1 MSRPQEPGGT
11 TQEWCAPGI
20 DPRPKTML
28 AQIASNLSES
38 WSQGTCPRTLALP
51 DTAGSPVYAAAEAGL
66 RTTDTTKSALLCGIG
81 GDESILGFI
90 GFESIGRQRAWTD
103 KEAEFVQL
111 LADILASG
119 LTRWHTERKLA
130 TSEHQL
136 KETQRVARL
145 GHYSFDVAS
154 SRWSSSP
161 ALDAIF
167 EIDDSY
173 DRTFDGWLRIVHPDF
188 RETLTRYVREH
199 VLGQCREFD
208 KEYKIVAVASG
219 EEKWVHGLGQLA
231 VDDSQRCTA
240 MFGTIQ
246 DITHR
251 KQADKELR
259 LAASVFSHAREGIII
274 ADADGIIIDVNKAL
288 SETTGYSH
296 DEAVGKHLETIQSYR
311 QEDRGGDRGWWCYV
325 STCGCW
331 TGEIWNRRKNGQR
344 YPGMLTVS
352 AVCDSA
358 GQPQHYI
365 ALLTDIA
372 GLKRQE
378 LNLEHRAYH
387 DPLTDLPNRTLL
399 ADRLR
404 HSMAQADRNRGLVA
418 IVYLDLDGFKA
429 VNDSYGHD
437 VGDKVLTVL
446 AIRFQGAVREA
457 DTLSRIGGDEF
468 VAVLSDLAHASD
480 SEPIVSRLLAAA
492 ADPIHVGN
500 SEVVVSVSAG
510 VTFYPQAKNANAE
523 ELIRQA
529 DTALYQ
535 AKIAGKNCRRAF
547 DGQQLH
553 SGRGHEG
560 SPAWVRLALQQRE
573 FLLHYQ
579 PQVNMRTGAL
589 LGFEA
594 LVRWRRAG
602 GEIVPPG
609 AFLPKI
615 QDDGAAI
622 ELDRWVLSTA
632 AVQLESWHAQGIEMP
647 LNVNLGAKTLQDV
660 HFSSYLRGIIADHP
674 FLRGGSLRL
683 EVVETSALADVAF
696 AARTMQGCRDMGVSF
711 LLDDFGT
718 GYSSLAYLK
727 GLPVDEIKIDRSFVR
742 DIPCDTDSLAI
753 LEAILALGQKFGL
766 SVVAEGVETEEHGR
780 ILLQLGC
787 ELGQGF
793 AIAAPMPAEAVPGW
807 LQSWA
812 PPRAWST
819 QVKIA
824 DETLPLLHARVEI
837 RALSRMVEALSIN
850 HPLPRPRL
858 DQYECEFGKWLNS
871 HAQVTGGANATLK
884 AAKHLHRDL
893 HDLAAELD
901 SLRQAGQGP
910 EFLNRGRDFNATR
923 DRLLSVVDA
932 LAEELG
938 GASPTRG
945 GRKTP

>member
-1 MSRPQEPGGT
+1 
-11 TQEWCAPGI
+11 
-20 DPRPKTML
+20 
-28 AQIASNLSES
+28 
-38 WSQGTCPRTLALP
+38 
-51 DTAGSPVYAAAEAGL
+51 
-66 RTTDTTKSALLCGIG
+66 
-81 GDESILGFI
+81 
-90 GFESIGRQRAWTD
+90 
-103 KEAEFVQL
+103 
-111 LADILASG
+111 
-119 LTRWHTERKLA
+119 
-130 TSEHQL
+130 
-136 KETQRVARL
+136 
-145 GHYSFDVAS
+145 
-154 SRWSSSP
+154 
-161 ALDAIF
+161 
-167 EIDDSY
+167 
-173 DRTFDGWLRIVHPDF
+173 
-188 RETLTRYVREH
+188 
-199 VLGQCREFD
+199 
-208 KEYKIVAVASG
+208 
-219 EEKWVHGLGQLA
+219 
-231 VDDSQRCTA
+231 

-311 QEDRGGDRGWWCYV
+311 QEDRGGDRGWWCDV

-378 LNLEHRAYH
+378 LNREHRAYH

-446 AIRFQGAVREA
+446 AIRFRGAVREA

-480 SEPIVSRLLAAA
+480 SEPIVSRLLVAAA
-492 ADPIHVGN
+492 SPIHVGKL
-500 SEVVVSVSAG
+500 EVAVSVSAG
-510 VTFYPQAKNANAE
+510 VTFYPQEKNVNAE

-529 DTALYQ
+529 DIALYQ
-535 AKIAGKNCRRAF
+535 AKIAGKNCGRPF

-553 SGRGHEG
+553 PGRGREG
-560 SPAWVRLALQQRE
+560 SPVWVRLALQQGA

-579 PQVNMRTGAL
+579 PQVNMRTGAV

-594 LVRWRRAG
+594 LLRWRRADG
-602 GEIVPPG
+602 GIVPLG
-609 AFLPKI
+609 AFLPRI
-615 QDDGAAI
+615 EDDGAAI
-622 ELDRWVLSTA
+622 ELDRWVLSA
-632 AVQLESWHAQGIEMP
+632 AAAQLNAWHAQGTEMP
-647 LNVNLGAKTLQDV
+647 LNVNIGAKMLQDV
-660 HFSSYLRGIIADHP
+660 DFSSYLRGLIAEYP
-674 FLRGGSLRL
+674 LLRAGFLRL
-683 EVVETSALADVAF
+683 EVVETSALADVAL
-696 AARTMQGCRDMGVSF
+696 AAQTMERCRDLGVGF

-727 GLPVDEIKIDRSFVR
+727 SLPIKEIKIDRSFVR
-742 DIPCDTDSLAI
+742 DIPCDPDSFAI
-753 LEAILALGQKFGL
+753 LEGILALGQKFAL
-766 SVVAEGVETEEHGR
+766 SVLAEGVETEQHGR
-780 ILLQLGC
+780 ILIQLGC

-793 AIAAPMPAEAVPGW
+793 AIAVPMPAEAVSGW
-807 LQSWA
+807 LQSWT
-812 PPRAWST
+812 PPRVWSS
-819 QVKIA
+819 QGKVA
-824 DETLPLLHARVEI
+824 DEVLPLLHAKAEV
-837 RALSRMVEALSIN
+837 RALSRMVEGLAIN
-850 HPLPRPRL
+850 CPLPLPRL
-858 DQYECEFGKWLNS
+858 DQYELEFGKWLKE
-871 HAQVTGGANATLK
+871 HAEDTGGASDTLK
-884 AAKHLHRDL
+884 VAKHLHRDL

-901 SLRQAGQGP
+901 SLRRAGQGP
-910 EFLNRGRDFNATR
+910 EFLTRARDFNATR
-923 DRLLSVVDA
+923 DRLLSAVDA
-932 LAEELG
+932 LAEEFG